1 MTQPHNSAR
10 LAWLLDNLVGQVEHI
25 RQALVLSGDG
35 LVVASSGSLSR
46 DEAERLSA
54 LAAGL
59 QSLARQA
66 GQQVHGGETRQTII
80 EMDSMFLFL
89 TAAGEGTSIAVTAT
103 GDANVGLVA
112 YETAMLVRRMSKYL
126 AARPRPAVS
135 RAGAGLA
142 SQYDSGSGRP
152 A

>member
-1 MTQPHNSAR
+1 MTRPDNSAR

-35 LVVASSGSLSR
+35 LVVAASGSLGR

-59 QSLARQA
+59 QSLARGA
-66 GQQVHGGETRQTII
+66 GQQMDGGEIRQTII
-80 EMDSMFLFL
+80 EMDSMFLFV

-142 SQYDSGSGRP
+142 SHYDSGH
-152 A
+152 

>member
-25 RQALVLSGDG
+25 REALVLSGDG
-35 LVVASSGSLSR
+35 LVVAASGSLSR

-59 QSLARQA
+59 QSLARGA
-66 GQQVHGGETRQTII
+66 GQQLRGGETRQTII
-80 EMDSMFLFL
+80 EMDSMFLL
-89 TAAGEGTSIAVTAT
+89 VTAAGEGTSIAVTAT
-103 GDANVGLVA
+103 AGADVGLVA
-112 YETAMLVRRMSKYL
+112 YEMAMLVRRMSKYL
-126 AARPRPAVS
+126 AARPRPPIA
-135 RAGAGLA
+135 RTGAGMA
-142 SQYDSGSGRP
+142 SQYDSGSWRQ

>member
-35 LVVASSGSLSR
+35 LVVAASGSLSR

-54 LAAGL
+54 LAVGL

-89 TAAGEGTSIAVTAT
+89 TAAGEGTTIAVTAM

-126 AARPRPAVS
+126 AARPRPTVS
-135 RAGAGLA
+135 RTGAGLA
-142 SQYDSGSGRP
+142 SQYGSGN
-152 A
+152 